1 MTQAFRRRLAEASSR
16 EGRGVN
22 SAAAVVVAVGTRPE
36 AIKLAPVV
44 LAMRRHPAI
53 DPVVVMTAQHRDLVR
68 DALAL
73 FGIRAHHAL
82 ASDDGPADLS
92 SRAAHLVQRAATLLR
107 DNTPRAVVVQGD
119 TLSAFGFGLAAFYQR
134 IPVVHVE
141 AGLRSGDLAAPFPEE
156 FHRRATALL
165 AQIHFAP
172 TERAAARLRG
182 EHVPDGRIHVTGNT
196 VVDALRLV
204 RSGDSVR
211 RAELPAGVMADVAA
225 VRLGRPQLVVVTAHR
240 RESWGA
246 PLERIVAAL
255 AEIAGERPQTAF
267 VICVHPNPLVGSEFA
282 RLDGLPNV
290 VLTPPVG
297 YAEFV
302 RLMDQADLILTDS
315 GGIQEEAPSLG
326 TPVLV
331 LRDLTERMENLD
343 AGVARLIGTSTG
355 PIVAQVRRLLEDPQ
369 ALALMARVG
378 DLHGDGYAAER
389 CVKILADELDLT

>member
-1 MTQAFRRRLAEASSR
+1 VT
-16 EGRGVN
+16 N
-22 SAAAVVVAVGTRPE
+22 SAAVVVAVGTRPE

-44 LAMRRHPAI
+44 LTMRRHRAI
-53 DPVVVMTAQHRDLVR
+53 DPVVVMTGQHHRLVR
-68 DALAL
+68 DALEL
-73 FGIRAHHAL
+73 FGIR
-82 ASDDGPADLS
+82 SDHELSSDNGPTDLS
-92 SRAAHLVQRAATLLR
+92 VMAAQLVDRSAELLR
-107 DNTPRAVVVQGD
+107 RTAPRAVVVQGD

-165 AQIHFAP
+165 ARIHFAP

-182 EHVPDGRIHVTGNT
+182 EHVPESRIHVTGNT

-204 RSGDSVR
+204 REGVSVR
-211 RAELPAGVMADVAA
+211 PEPSGPSHLTDVTA
-225 VRLGRPQLVVVTAHR
+225 VRRGRPQLVVVTAHR

-246 PLERIVAAL
+246 PIERIVAAL
-255 AEIAGERPQTAF
+255 AELATERPQTAF
-267 VICVHPNPLVGSEFA
+267 VVCVHPNPLIGSDFA
-282 RLDGLPNV
+282 RLQGRPNLA
-290 VLTPPVG
+290 LTPPLG

-331 LRDLTERMENLD
+331 LRDLTERMENVD
-343 AGVARLIGTSTG
+343 AGVARVIGTATG
-355 PIVAQVRRLLEDPQ
+355 RIVAEARLLLDDPD

-389 CVKILADELDLT
+389 CVKILADELALS